1 MYFKSQWKLAL
12 LLKND
17 ADGMYGRS
25 KSKKAA
31 GEGFGDIY
39 DSVLGKI
46 NTNLMAHDFVMN
58 AALIPYTEDYLWTG
72 IQNAYIS
79 VMATLAKTL
88 PYFLEADFTKASP
101 ENMKGRIH
109 EVLCAK
115 TKIDS
120 AGDKKQLIIK
130 VMKLGE
136 DSDALN
142 DYERVVSKFISQ
154 TDATIASMGD
164 ADSDYWDKVS
174 IIAHKSRTS
183 FCKIAMAKAFQ
194 DVATLKKKAYQDTH
208 TYIASKMLDCD
219 EKTRLCNPVYD

>member
-1 MYFKSQWKLAL
+1 
-12 LLKND
+12 
-17 ADGMYGRS
+17 MYGRS

-79 VMATLAKTL
+79 VMGTLAKTF
-88 PYFLEADFTKASP
+88 PYFFEADFTKASP

-120 AGDKKQLIIK
+120 AGDKKQLVIK
-130 VMKLGE
+130 IMKLRE
-136 DSDALN
+136 DANALN
-142 DYERVVSKFISQ
+142 GYERIVSKFISQ
-154 TDATIASMGD
+154 TEARIASMGD
-164 ADSDYWDKVS
+164 ADSDYWDNVS
-174 IIAHKSRTS
+174 IIAHKSRTN
-183 FCKIAMAKAFQ
+183 FCKIAMAKEFQ
-194 DVATLKKKAYQDTH
+194 DGATLKKKAYQDTH

-219 EKTRLCNPVYD
+219 EKNSALQPCLRLE

>member
-1 MYFKSQWKLAL
+1 

-17 ADGMYGRS
+17 VGGMYGRL

-88 PYFLEADFTKASP
+88 PYFFEADITKASP
-101 ENMKGRIH
+101 ENMKGNIH
-109 EVLCAK
+109 EVICAK
-115 TKIDS
+115 RKIDS

-130 VMKLGE
+130 IMKLGE
-136 DSDALN
+136 DANALN
-142 DYERVVSKFISQ
+142 GYERIVSKFISQ
-154 TDATIASMGD
+154 TEAKIASMGD

-174 IIAHKSRTS
+174 IIAHKSRTN
-183 FCKIAMAKAFQ
+183 FCKIAMAKELQ

-219 EKTRLCNPVYD
+219 EKTQLCHPVYD